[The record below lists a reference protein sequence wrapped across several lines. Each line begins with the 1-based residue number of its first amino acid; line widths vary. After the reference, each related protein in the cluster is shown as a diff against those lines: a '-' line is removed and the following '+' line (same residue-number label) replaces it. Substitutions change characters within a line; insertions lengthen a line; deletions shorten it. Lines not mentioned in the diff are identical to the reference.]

1 MIDVRPSPIAGK
13 WYEGDPKMLA
23 RIVDGYLDEA
33 QLPELDGEVIAVVAP
48 HAGHTYS
55 GAVAGYAFAAL
66 RGRSPDLVAVIAP
79 MHHPYQELL
88 ITTAHDAYSTPLGDI
103 PVDKGGLNE
112 LDGLLKSGLMFGLS
126 AVENDPEPSLESEF
140 PFLQRALTSK

>member
-66 RGRSPDLVAVIAP
+66 RGRTPDLVAVVAP
-79 MHHPYQELL
+79 MHHPYSEHVL
-88 ITTAHDAYSTPLGDI
+88 TTAHEAYSTPLGNV
-103 PVDKGGLNE
+103 PVDKDALHE
-112 LDGLLKSGLMFGLS
+112 LDAILNSEVGFGLS
-126 AVENDPEPSLESEF
+126 PVQNDPEHSLEIEL
-140 PFLQRALTSK
+140 PFLQRTLSSE